1 VSAWRDRS
9 VEACLPVVAV
19 QLLGLRGEVGLSTTS
34 CLPQANPTQAL
45 FLVVIFRGQERFLV
59 APVFPRAG
67 VSVWFPSGLR
77 WAQVT
82 SEPFVV
88 VKPVSIGPDQ
98 AGFQ

>member
-1 VSAWRDRS
+1 M
-9 VEACLPVVAV
+9 AV
-19 QLLGLRGEVGLSTTS
+19 QLVGLRGELGWFTTS

-45 FLVVIFRGQERFLV
+45 SLVVIFRGQERFLV
-59 APVFPRAG
+59 APVFPHTG
-67 VSVWFPSGLR
+67 VSVWFSSGLR

-98 AGFQ
+98 AGFH